1 MADLLLSRASADRLR
16 VFISST
22 IGECAKERDA
32 ACAAIKG
39 LNFEPVQFER
49 EGARAQ
55 APRDFYLRK
64 LQDSHIVLSIYRKSY
79 GWIDEAKGMSIS
91 GLEDEFREAQR
102 LGKDFLGYV
111 LKSAPDRDARLE
123 AMVTE
128 MMGGPHVLYFFE
140 DGEDLEARFRD
151 DLTALVTA
159 RVTKAQTASP
169 TIGTATATLAAIFRD
184 GALRVRRNGLLDRL
198 SQTATLA
205 RVVWVTGASG
215 AGKTALVAEWAHD
228 REAAYVN
235 ARGMDARTA
244 LLAAAE
250 QLGLASGPELA
261 TPLFDDVR
269 SILLNRWKNG
279 HGWPLILDDPG
290 DADAVW
296 SVLGTCLAQSGA
308 GSVVIVT
315 RDKPDEASGE
325 TLTVPGFTADELAA
339 LRILAGTEICADP
352 GYLPVLLRK
361 QAAAMSGVERYASLD
376 AVSREILGYLSL
388 APAALTLADL
398 QPLLGSAADTATE
411 ITERIAEMNDL
422 LMESTAGFGFIHE
435 SLRDE
440 IGQHVRERPQLHGL
454 LVDRLSGRLARTGR
468 SWAAFS
474 LRRGDMSERV
484 ARLANRAVSEA
495 VFSGSTRHL
504 TDALEYLADYYRAR
518 AEKGRLVSVLMA
530 LGEARANQG
539 RAQAAALL
547 LAEARTAASEIA
559 DREAEEM
566 IEILQASIDLRRSA
580 SAAALARVRALRE
593 SAHAEGRKDRE
604 GRLLLDEGVAY
615 LSVNDTDA
623 AAPVFRRARE
633 LFVELE
639 DGYGTDVASRNLIAS
654 LSLSTGGREEANA
667 LRAELEVQE
676 TDSPRHRAWLC
687 NLDVPRLRIAKRFE
701 EAEAMAREAIAIGT
715 DLGDAHLVAI
725 NQIML
730 GNVLRDAGDLD
741 GARTAYAE
749 GGKLGQ
755 SVGRPDVEG
764 RSARL
769 LAAVDNEAAAAADGD
784 ERQALAARAVQHA
797 THAAELLADSYAWV
811 EQAFALEERGDAL
824 RLRACNR
831 EAMADYALAV
841 AGFLRGDDGSE
852 AERLLR
858 FFIPYIA
865 EEDDIV
871 TLIARAFDGRSDLQA
886 SSAWVEAMT
895 AALSRCPGA
904 AAPSVL
910 GCLVRAFLPRQPGAF
925 WFDCLIR
932 CLLAVDH
939 AHRSGNRK
947 TLGSLLLLA
956 ILGFGRHRAFTV
968 SELLTLTGVCASGSS
983 NMMIRH
989 HPGDDLNLV
998 IHLGDT
1004 QRLLFTVRS
1013 ELKKPEALFVA
1024 LVIGSFLDAFADEL
1038 SGILSP
1044 DLLEEGAA
1052 IDVHVFPEAV
1062 DSKAVAAFFR
1072 EGLKDKPV
1080 ATARI
1085 IAKEGEEPPV
1095 VVFARADAIEA
1106 LTASKERGGELEIML
1121 ARFLDEVIFTTT
1133 GQSVDDAIF
1142 SSKIRDLL
1150 YSVFR

>member
-1 MADLLLSRASADRLR
+1 MLELKAGHVVINQRAVLHVVLSRALIIVVVSELIARPNDLHPEILVSAD
-16 VFISST
+16 
-22 IGECAKERDA
+22 D
-32 ACAAIKG
+32 
-39 LNFEPVQFER
+39 
-49 EGARAQ
+49 
-55 APRDFYLRK
+55 
-64 LQDSHIVLSIYRKSY
+64 
-79 GWIDEAKGMSIS
+79 
-91 GLEDEFREAQR
+91 
-102 LGKDFLGYV
+102 
-111 LKSAPDRDARLE
+111 
-123 AMVTE
+123 VT
-128 MMGGPHVLYFFE
+128 
-140 DGEDLEARFRD
+140 R
-151 DLTALVTA
+151 
-159 RVTKAQTASP
+159 AQTASSAV
-169 TIGTATATLAAIFRD
+169 GTANATLAAIFPD
-184 GALRVRRNGLLDRL
+184 GALRVRRNGLLNQL
-198 SQTATLA
+198 SQTAALA
-205 RVVWVTGASG
+205 RIVWVTGASG
-215 AGKTALVAEWAHD
+215 AGKTALVAEWSED

-235 ARGMDARTA
+235 ARGMDARTV

-250 QLGLASGPELA
+250 QLALASGPELA

-269 SILLNRWKNG
+269 SLLLARWKNG

-296 SVLGTCLAQSGA
+296 SVLGTCLAQSGS

-315 RDKPDEASGE
+315 REKPDGATGE
-325 TLTVPGFTADELAA
+325 VMTVPGFSGDELRA
-339 LRILAGTEICADP
+339 LRFLAGTDISADP
-352 GYLPVLLRK
+352 GDLPVLLRK
-361 QAAAMSGVERYASLD
+361 QAAKMTGAERYESLD

-388 APAALTLADL
+388 APAILSLADL
-398 QPLLGSAADTATE
+398 QPLLGSAAGTATE
-411 ITERIAEMNDL
+411 ITGRIARMEDL
-422 LMESTAGFGFIHE
+422 LMESAAGYSFIHE

-440 IGQHVRERPQLHGL
+440 IEQHVRERPQLHGL

-474 LRRGDMSERV
+474 MRRGDISERV
-484 ARLANRAVSEA
+484 AGLANRAASEA

-504 TDALEYLADYYRAR
+504 ADALDYLVDYYRAR

-547 LAEARTAASEIA
+547 LEEAHTVAGEIA
-559 DREAEEM
+559 DLEAEEM

-580 SAAALARVRALRE
+580 SAVALARVRALRE
-593 SAHAEGRKDRE
+593 TSRAQGRKDRE
-604 GRLLLDEGVAY
+604 GRLLMDEAVAY

-623 AAPVFRRARE
+623 AAPLFRQARE
-633 LFVELE
+633 LFVEIE
-639 DGYGTDVASRNLIAS
+639 DGYGIDIASRNLIAA
-654 LSLSTGGREEANA
+654 LSLSKGGREEADA
-667 LRAELEVQE
+667 LRAEIEVNE
-676 TDSPRHRAWLC
+676 PDSPRHRAWLC
-687 NLDVPRLRIAKRFE
+687 NLEVPRLRITKRFQ
-701 EAEAMAREAIAIGT
+701 EAEAMAREAIAIGSG
-715 DLGDAHLVAI
+715 LGDAHLVAI

-730 GNVLRDAGDLD
+730 GNVLRDAGDFD

-749 GGKLGQ
+749 GSRLGQ

-769 LAAVDNEAAAAADGD
+769 LAAVDNQAAEAADGD
-784 ERQALAARAVQHA
+784 ERQTLAARAEVHA
-797 THAAELLADSYAWV
+797 THAAGLLADSYAWV

-824 RLRACNR
+824 RLQARDG
-831 EAMADYALAV
+831 EAMNDYALAV
-841 AGFLRGDDGSE
+841 AGFLRGGDGAE

-865 EEDDIV
+865 DEKDSV
-871 TLIARAFDGRSDLQA
+871 ALIARAFDGRDNLKA

-895 AALSRCPGA
+895 VVLARCPGPL
-904 AAPSVL
+904 APSVL
-910 GCLVRAFLPRQPGAF
+910 GCLVRAFLPRQEGTF

-932 CLLAVDH
+932 CLLAVDR
-939 AHRSGNRK
+939 AHRGGK
-947 TLGSLLLLA
+947 HGTLGSVLLLA

-983 NMMIRH
+983 HMMIRH

-998 IHLGDT
+998 IHLGAA

-1013 ELKKPEALFVA
+1013 EPKRPEALFVA

-1038 SGILSP
+1038 SEILSP
-1044 DLLEEGAA
+1044 DLLKEGAA

-1062 DSKAVAAFFR
+1062 GSKKVEAFFR

-1085 IAKEGEEPPV
+1085 VAKEGEEPPV
-1095 VVFARADAIEA
+1095 IVFVRADAIEA
-1106 LTASKERGGELEIML
+1106 LTASEARSGELEIML
-1121 ARFLDEVIFTTT
+1121 ARFLDEVIFVTT

>member
-1 MADLLLSRASADRLR
+1 MAELLLPHATADRLR

-22 IGECAKERDA
+22 IGECANEREA
-32 ACAAIKG
+32 ARAAIRG
-39 LNFEPVQFER
+39 LNFEAVQFER
-49 EGARAQ
+49 EGARAE

-64 LQDSHIVLSIYRKSY
+64 LQDSHIVVGIYRKSY
-79 GWIDEAKGMSIS
+79 GWIDEAKGMTIS

-111 LKSAPDRDARLE
+111 LKSTPDRDARLE
-123 AMVTE
+123 AMVAE

-151 DLTALVTA
+151 DLTALVTD
-159 RVTKAQTASP
+159 RVTRAQAPSP
-169 TIGTATATLAAIFRD
+169 AIGTAAATLTAIFRD
-184 GALRVRRNGLLDRL
+184 SALRVRRNGLLDRL
-198 SQTATLA
+198 SQTAALA
-205 RVVWVTGASG
+205 RIVWVTGASG
-215 AGKTALVAEWAHD
+215 AGKTALVAEWAQD
-228 REAAYVN
+228 RAAAYVN

-269 SILLNRWKNG
+269 SMLLARWKSG
-279 HGWPLILDDPG
+279 SGWPLILDDPG

-315 RDKPDEASGE
+315 REKPEGATGE
-325 TLTVPGFTADELAA
+325 ILTVPGFTSDELTA
-339 LRILAGTEICADP
+339 LRVLAGAEVSADP
-352 GYLPVLLRK
+352 GDLPVLLRK
-361 QAAAMSGVERYASLD
+361 RAAVMPGAQRYETLD

-388 APAALTLADL
+388 APAILTLADL
-398 QPLLGSAADTATE
+398 QPLLGSAAGTATE
-411 ITERIAEMNDL
+411 ITGRIARMDDL
-422 LMESTAGFGFIHE
+422 LMESAAGYGFIHE
-435 SLRDE
+435 SLREE
-440 IGQHVRERPQLHGL
+440 IERHVLERPQLHGL
-454 LVDRLSGRLARTGR
+454 LVDRLSSRLARTGR

-474 LRRGDMSERV
+474 LRRGETSERV

-504 TDALEYLADYYRAR
+504 TDALDYLADYYRAR

-530 LGEARANQG
+530 LGEARTNQG

-547 LAEARTAASEIA
+547 LDEARTVAGEIA

-580 SAAALARVRALRE
+580 SAAALARVQALRE
-593 SAHAEGRKDRE
+593 TARAQGRKDRE

-623 AAPVFRRARE
+623 AAPVFRQARE

-654 LSLSTGGREEANA
+654 LSLSKDGRAEADA
-667 LRAELEVQE
+667 LRAELDADEP
-676 TDSPRHRAWLC
+676 DSPRHRAWLC

-715 DLGDAHLVAI
+715 ELGDAHLVAI

-749 GGKLGQ
+749 GSKLGQ
-755 SVGRPDVEG
+755 SVGRPDIEG
-764 RSARL
+764 RGARL
-769 LAAVDNEAAAAADGD
+769 LAAVDNQAAETADGD
-784 ERQALAARAVQHA
+784 ELQTLASRAELHA
-797 THAAELLADSYAWV
+797 THAAGLLADSYAWV

-824 RLRACNR
+824 RLRTRHR
-831 EAMADYALAV
+831 EAMADYALAI
-841 AGFLRGDDGSE
+841 AGFLRGDDAGE
-852 AERLLR
+852 AERMLR
-858 FFIPYIA
+858 FFVPYIA
-865 EEDDIV
+865 EEKDIV
-871 TLIARAFDGRSDLQA
+871 ALVARAFDGRGDLKA

-895 AALSRCPGA
+895 AALARCPSA
-904 AAPSVL
+904 VAPGVL
-910 GCLVRAFLPRQPGAF
+910 GCLVRAFLPREEGAF

-932 CLLAVDH
+932 CLLAVDR
-939 AHRSGNRK
+939 AHRSGK
-947 TLGSLLLLA
+947 HGTLGSMLLLA

-968 SELLTLTGVCASGSS
+968 SELLTLTGICASGSS
-983 NMMIRH
+983 HMVIRH

-998 IHLGDT
+998 IRLGAA

-1013 ELKKPEALFVA
+1013 EPKKPEALFVA
-1024 LVIGSFLDAFADEL
+1024 MVIGSFLDAFADEL
-1038 SGILSP
+1038 SEILSP
-1044 DLLEEGAA
+1044 DLLAEGAA

-1062 DSKAVAAFFR
+1062 ESKAVAAFFR

-1085 IAKEGEEPPV
+1085 VAKEGEEPPV
-1095 VVFARADAIEA
+1095 VVFVRADAIEA
-1106 LTASKERGGELEIML
+1106 LTASEERGGELEIML
-1121 ARFLDEVIFTTT
+1121 ARFLDEVIFVTT